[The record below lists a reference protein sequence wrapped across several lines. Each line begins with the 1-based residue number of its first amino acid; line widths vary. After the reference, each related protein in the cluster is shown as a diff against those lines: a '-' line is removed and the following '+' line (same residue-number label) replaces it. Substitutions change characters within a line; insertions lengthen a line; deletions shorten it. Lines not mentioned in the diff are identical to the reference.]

1 MSDLEQ
7 QIKEAAEQIGYADP
21 REWGAL
27 TCAANILALLADK
40 DAEIERLKDGMKGLQ
55 EELKEVAVEARW
67 AERQGED
74 YGSY

>member
-7 QIKEAAEQIGYADP
+7 RIKEAAAKYEREEDDCEPLFHAAD
-21 REWGAL
+21 
-27 TCAANILALLADK
+27 ILALLAEK
-40 DAEIERLKDGMKGLQ
+40 DAEIERLTAGVKGLR
-55 EELKEVAVEARW
+55 EELKDVAAEARW